1 MEPAVSSARVFR
13 FGLFEADVVRNVLT
27 RNGARI
33 KVQDQPFR
41 VLLLLLERPGDII
54 TREELRL
61 KLWPEGTFVDF
72 DGSLNVILK
81 KLRAA
86 IDDDPDNPR
95 FIETVPKRGY
105 RFIAPVATALAKSAA
120 HPNPNDPVLEVQPA
134 IEATPSGGTPEP
146 RRLRSL
152 LIYTVAGVV
161 LVGLAG
167 TAWFG
172 WQRIHSIANPREGSL
187 SSAPVHLRKSV
198 AVLGFRN
205 VSGRAEDGWMATAF
219 SEMLSTELA
228 AGEQLRLV
236 PGEDVANLRISSPW
250 PQTDTLDQ
258 TTTARI
264 SGALNS
270 DVLVLGSYTTIEK
283 ADRAQLRLDIR
294 LQDAKT
300 GEILVELAETGG
312 SQDLF
317 HLVASAGA
325 RLRDRLGVPRLEEL
339 DQASVLAALPLDPVG
354 SRFYALG
361 ITKLRHF
368 DFSVAKDLLIQA
380 TRADPKFS
388 LAHAMLARAWG
399 ELGYEQNH
407 REEAK
412 KAFDLSTDLPRAE
425 KMLVEG
431 DYYESMGD
439 HEKAASTYRALF
451 ELFPDS
457 VDYGLTLAHLQL
469 AAGHASEALQTIA
482 RLRQL
487 PAPLSG
493 DPRIDLAEGRMRQS
507 KLESL
512 ELIRKS
518 IASASSRGEKLIY
531 AQARKEECMTL
542 IYGEHPDTAMPSCEE
557 AYNVFMAAGNLLGA
571 ADALRLIADRRGYA
585 GHYDQAIVTYQRA
598 LTILEGLGDREK
610 TGAVLNNMAIDVTNE
625 GRLDEAE
632 ALYRKA
638 KTNFEEAGDK
648 KNVGVAIGNI
658 ADILYLR
665 GNLAGAAK
673 LYERGVAI
681 EATVDPS
688 EPGYYLTRLADLEL
702 AEGRAQ
708 DAHHLAE
715 QALASFQPEQGN
727 VQGVTGAMVVLAETL
742 EAEGDLAGARQ
753 QCEQSLAMRQKVGA
767 MDLVAESQLE
777 LGEMTLQEGHPEK
790 AEPLVRS
797 AITEFEKEK
806 GLPDAS
812 SAYVVL
818 SRALLM
824 QGKVEGAREAL
835 RRATE
840 LSPATSDPALRLSI
854 GIQSGRIGSASFH
867 QGGTEGNLKAARQQL
882 GAAAATAGK
891 LGYYLLQGE
900 ARFALGELEMK
911 VDPSSGRAIL
921 SLLATESRNR
931 GLGLLASRSEVAMAT
946 SAVRP

>member
-1 MEPAVSSARVFR
+1 MEPAVTSAQVFR

-33 KVQDQPFR
+33 KIQDQPFR
-41 VLLLLLERPGDII
+41 VLIFLLERPGEIV

-105 RFIAPVATALAKSAA
+105 RFIAPVATDVVKPQPDQRTVEPALEARSATQLI
-120 HPNPNDPVLEVQPA
+120 PNA
-134 IEATPSGGTPEP
+134 GASTS
-146 RRLRSL
+146 RRLSPL
-152 LIYTVAGVV
+152 FIYAVAGLALVV
-161 LVGLAG
+161 LTG
-167 TAWFG
+167 TVWFG
-172 WQRIHSIANPREGSL
+172 WQRIHHMEN
-187 SSAPVHLRKSV
+187 SSHAPSPTALVSLRKSV

-205 VSGRAEDGWMATAF
+205 VSGRAEDAWMATAF

-228 AGEQLRLV
+228 GGEQLRLV

-264 SGALNS
+264 RNALNS
-270 DVLVLGSYTTIEK
+270 DLLVLGSYATIEK
-283 ADRAQLRLDIR
+283 SQLRLDIR

-300 GEILVELAETGG
+300 GEILAELAETGG
-312 SQDLF
+312 RQDLF
-317 HLVASAGA
+317 RLVASAGGK
-325 RLRDRLGVPRLEEL
+325 LRDRLGVPHLEEL
-339 DQASVLAALPLDPVG
+339 DQAGVLAALPLDPVG

-368 DFSVAKDLLIQA
+368 DFSAAKDLLIQA
-380 TRADPKFS
+380 SQADPKFS

-399 ELGYEQNH
+399 QLGYEQKG

-412 KAFDLSTDLPRAE
+412 KAFELSTDLPRAE
-425 KMLVEG
+425 RMLVEG
-431 DYYESMGD
+431 DYYESVND

-457 VDYGLTLAHLQL
+457 VDYGLTLAHSQM

-482 RLRQL
+482 RLRRL

-507 KLESL
+507 KVESL

-518 IASASSRGEKLIY
+518 LASASSRGETLIY

-542 IYGEHPDTAMPSCEE
+542 IYGDHPETATPSCEE
-557 AYNVFMAAGNLLGA
+557 AYQVFMTAGNRLGA
-571 ADALRLIADRRGYA
+571 ADALRLIGDRRGYE
-585 GHYDQAIVTYQRA
+585 GHYDQAIATYQRA
-598 LTILEGLGDREK
+598 LTILEGLGDDEK
-610 TGAVLNNMAIDVTNE
+610 IGAVLNNMAIDLTSE
-625 GRLDEAE
+625 GRLDQAE
-632 ALYRKA
+632 ALYQKA
-638 KTNFEEAGDK
+638 KTNFEQAGDK
-648 KNVGVAIGNI
+648 KNIGVVIGNL

-665 GNLAGAAK
+665 GNLAAAAK
-673 LYERGVAI
+673 LYERGIAI
-681 EATVDPS
+681 EATADPS

-708 DAHHLAE
+708 DAHHLAD
-715 QALASFQPEQGN
+715 QALAAFQPEHGN
-727 VQGVTGAMVVLAETL
+727 FQGVTGAMTVLAETL
-742 EAEGDLAGARQ
+742 EAEGDLAAARKQ
-753 QCEQSLAMRQKVGA
+753 YEQALAMRQKVGA
-767 MDLVAESQLE
+767 MDLVAESQVE
-777 LGEMTLQEGHPEK
+777 LGEMALQEGHPEL

-797 AITEFEKEK
+797 AITLFEQEN

-812 SAYVVL
+812 SAYVLL
-818 SRALLM
+818 SRSLLM
-824 QGKVEGAREAL
+824 QRKLDGAREAL

-840 LSPATSDPALRLSI
+840 LGSNTSDPALKLSI
-854 GIQSGRIGSASFH
+854 AIQNSRIKSASIRDKSDV
-867 QGGTEGNLKAARQQL
+867 NVAAARQQL
-882 GAAAATAGK
+882 RTAAATSRK
-891 LGYYLLQGE
+891 LGYYLLECE
-900 ARFALGELEMK
+900 ARLALGELEMK
-911 VDPSSGRAIL
+911 VDPAVGRGIL
-921 SLLATESRNR
+921 SALETESRNR
-931 GLGLLASRSEVAMAT
+931 GLGLVASRSKAVIDR
-946 SAVRP
+946 SAIRPEL